1 MEIIMTIVE
10 AIFVLGIFII
20 FGRIAILYFGS
31 IITVEFIDTLLNF
44 WNSLK
49 KWAKNTW
56 KVIQIIIVLV
66 IIFLFYFGIPILDKC
81 TSKDRYYDDEEI
93 ENIENDIPPR
103 GVPSR
108 YW

>member
-20 FGRIAILYFGS
+20 FGGIAILYFGS

-49 KWAKNTW
+49 NGQKTHGK
-56 KVIQIIIVLV
+56 
-66 IIFLFYFGIPILDKC
+66 LFRLLLY
-81 TSKDRYYDDEEI
+81 
-93 ENIENDIPPR
+93 
-103 GVPSR
+103 
-108 YW
+108 